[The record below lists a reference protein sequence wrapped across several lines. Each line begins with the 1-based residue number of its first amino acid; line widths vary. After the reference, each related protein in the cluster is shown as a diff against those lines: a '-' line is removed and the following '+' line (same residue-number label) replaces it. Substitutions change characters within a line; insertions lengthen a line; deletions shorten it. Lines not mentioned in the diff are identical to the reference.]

1 MQMNKRIQPMPLL
14 MSISF
19 FASISLILAF
29 GIHVLVPYGNQY
41 GIPAF
46 YTYMGT
52 LLFASIIGIVLSL
65 TMYFLEKRQG
75 LLKDT
80 SFKERFWIRKLS
92 ISDFIWG
99 IGLLVFWV
107 LTLTIIKGI
116 FLKHIEMPFYL
127 ISEKGTIYGV
137 PIQGNYG
144 LIIFEALF
152 LFINITGE
160 ELFLRGYMLP
170 RQVLRHGKRA
180 WVVNGVL
187 WALFHIP
194 IYWIA
199 PALAPGCIALAYVT
213 QKRRSIWPA
222 IIAHF
227 LLNGTDTVMTLVF

>member
-1 MQMNKRIQPMPLL
+1 MKMNKRIQPMPLL

-65 TMYFLEKRQG
+65 SMYFLERRRG
-75 LLKDT
+75 MLKDT

-92 ISDFIWG
+92 IKDFLWG
-99 IGLLVFWV
+99 IGLLLFWV
-107 LTLTIIKGI
+107 LTLTIIRGI
-116 FLKHIEMPFYL
+116 LAEQLQMPTYL
-127 ISEKGTIYGV
+127 LSEKGSIYGV

-144 LIIFEALF
+144 LIIFEAIF

-160 ELFLRGYMLP
+160 ELFWRGYMLP
-170 RQVLRHGKRA
+170 RQFLSCH
-180 WVVNGVL
+180 
-187 WALFHIP
+187 
-194 IYWIA
+194 
-199 PALAPGCIALAYVT
+199 CISEL
-213 QKRRSIWPA
+213 K
-222 IIAHF
+222 
-227 LLNGTDTVMTLVF
+227 